1 MSEHWHT
8 HTKLGIGIFA
18 CLENLQ
24 IQNFNGYRANVLQ
37 CQSEI
42 SSH

>member
-8 HTKLGIGIFA
+8 HTKLRNGIFA

-24 IQNFNGYRANVLQ
+24 IQKFNGYRANLLQ
-37 CQSEI
+37 YQSEI